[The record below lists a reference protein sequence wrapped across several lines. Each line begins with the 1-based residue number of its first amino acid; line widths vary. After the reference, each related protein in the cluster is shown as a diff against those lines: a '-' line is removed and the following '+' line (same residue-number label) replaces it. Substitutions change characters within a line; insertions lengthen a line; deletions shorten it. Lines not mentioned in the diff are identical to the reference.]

1 MKAALCTNFNAPL
14 EIADITLA
22 PPRAGEV
29 EVTLAACAICHSDL
43 HFIEGAWGGSLP
55 AVYGHEAAGY
65 VTGLGDG
72 VSAYRMGQPVLV
84 TLIRACGSCQCCA
97 DGRPVICEGG
107 GEGISPLS
115 LPDGGAITQ
124 GMKTG
129 AFAEKVVVDASQL
142 APLPDDMPLDVACLL
157 ACGVITG
164 VGAVFNTA
172 AMPAG
177 STAVVI
183 GTGGVG
189 LNAIQ
194 GARIAGARRIIA
206 MDVAPEKLDAAQ
218 EFGATDGVLAMAPDA
233 RDQVLALTGGRGAD
247 FVFVTV
253 GAVVAY
259 EQALGL
265 CAPGGAIIMAG
276 MTGSDDFMR
285 LNPMMVAYQ
294 EQRLIGSKM
303 GGTVLRRD
311 IPRLIE
317 LYRQG
322 RLMLDGLIS
331 NRYPLE
337 RINEAIADTAKG
349 GTRRNVIVFDALTKG
364 APHAA

>member
-1 MKAALCTNFNAPL
+1 MKAALCTSFNAPL
-14 EIADITLA
+14 EITDLPLA

-29 EVTLAACAICHSDL
+29 AVTLAACAICHSDL
-43 HFIEGAWGGSLP
+43 HFIEGAWGGDLP
-55 AVYGHEAAGY
+55 AVYGHEAAGWVSGVGEGVADY
-65 VTGLGDG
+65 RIGD
-72 VSAYRMGQPVLV
+72 PVLV
-84 TLIRACGSCQCCA
+84 TLIRACGTCQCCG
-97 DGRPVICEGG
+97 DGRPVICEYPGDG
-107 GEGISPLS
+107 LSPLS
-115 LPDGGAITQ
+115 LSDGTPVVQ

-129 AFAEKVVVDASQL
+129 AFAERVTVHASQL
-142 APLPDDMPLDVACLL
+142 APLPRDMPMDVACLL

-177 STAVVI
+177 ASAVVI

-206 MDVAPEKLDAAQ
+206 MDVAPEKLEAA
-218 EFGATDGVLAMAPDA
+218 EAFGATDGVLATDADA
-233 RDQVLALTGGRGAD
+233 RKQVKKLTGGRGAD
-247 FVFVTV
+247 YVFVTV
-253 GAVVAY
+253 GAVIAY
-259 EQALGL
+259 EQALTL
-265 CAPGGAIIMAG
+265 TAPGGAIIMAG
-276 MTGSDDFMR
+276 MTGSEDFMR

-317 LYRQG
+317 LYQQG
-322 RLMLDGLIS
+322 RLMLDELIS

-337 RINEAIADTAKG
+337 RINDAIADTAKG
-349 GTRRNVIVFDALTKG
+349 GTRRNVILFDAFEAG
-364 APHAA
+364 P

>member
-1 MKAALCTNFNAPL
+1 MKAALCTGFNAPL
-14 EIADITLA
+14 TIADVTLA
-22 PPRAGEV
+22 APRKGEV

-43 HFIEGAWGGSLP
+43 HFIEGAWGGTLP

-65 VTGLGDG
+65 VTALGDG
-72 VSAYRMGQPVLV
+72 VRDYQMGQAVLV
-84 TLIRACGSCQCCA
+84 TLIRACGTCACCA
-97 DGRPVICEGG
+97 DGRPAICEHVGAPY
-107 GEGISPLS
+107 SPLA
-115 LPDGGAITQ
+115 LPDGTPVAQ

-142 APLPDDMPLDVACLL
+142 APLPDDIPLDVAALL

-172 AMPAG
+172 QMQAG
-177 STAVVI
+177 VTALVI

-194 GARIAGARRIIA
+194 GARLAGARRIIA
-206 MDVAPEKLDAAQ
+206 VDIAPEKLDAARD
-218 EFGATDGVLAMAPDA
+218 FGATDCVLASDPEA
-233 RDQVLALTGGRGAD
+233 RAQVVALTDGRGAEY
-247 FVFVTV
+247 VFVTV

-276 MTGSDDFMR
+276 MTGNDDYMR

-294 EQRLIGSKM
+294 EQRLLGSKM

-311 IPRLIE
+311 IPRLIDY
-317 LYRQG
+317 YRQG
-322 RLMLDGLIS
+322 RLKLDELIS
-331 NRYPLE
+331 NRYRLDQ
-337 RINEAIADTAKG
+337 INDAIADTAKG
-349 GTRRNVIVFDALTKG
+349 GTRRNVIVFDAFEEG
-364 APHAA
+364 VP

>member
-1 MKAALCTNFNAPL
+1 MKAALCASFNAPL
-14 EIADITLA
+14 EITEVTLA

-43 HFIEGAWGGSLP
+43 HFIEGAWGGDLP

-72 VSAYRMGQPVLV
+72 VSAYALGQRVLV
-84 TLIRACGSCQCCA
+84 TLIRACGTCQCCS
-97 DGRPVICEGG
+97 DGRPVICEDGG
-107 GEGISPLS
+107 DGHSPLS
-115 LPDGGAITQ
+115 LPDGTPVAQ

-142 APLPDDMPLDVACLL
+142 APLPGDMPLDVACLL

-177 STAVVI
+177 ASAVVI

-206 MDVAPEKLDAAQ
+206 LDVAPEKLDAAR
-218 EFGATDGVLAMAPDA
+218 EFGATDTVLASAPDA
-233 RDQVLALTGGRGAD
+233 RKQVRRLTEGRGAD
-247 FVFVTV
+247 YVFVTV
-253 GAVVAY
+253 GAVAAY
-259 EQALGL
+259 EQALGI
-265 CAPGGAIIMAG
+265 CAPGGSIIMAG
-276 MTGSDDFMR
+276 MTGNDDYMR
-285 LNPMMVAYQ
+285 LNPMMGAYL

-322 RLMLDGLIS
+322 RLKLDELIS
-331 NRYPLE
+331 NRYRLE
-337 RINEAIADTAKG
+337 QINDAIADTAKG
-349 GTRRNVIVFDALTKG
+349 GTRRNVILFNAYEG
-364 APHAA
+364 AP

>member
-1 MKAALCTNFNAPL
+1 MKAALCTSFNAPL
-14 EIADITLA
+14 KITEVTLA
-22 PPRAGEV
+22 PPGRGEV

-55 AVYGHEAAGY
+55 AVYGHEASGF
-65 VTGLGDG
+65 VTVLGEG
-72 VSAYRMGQPVLV
+72 VSDYRIGQRVLV
-84 TLIRACGSCQCCA
+84 TLIRSCGTCQCCA
-97 DGRPVICEGG
+97 DGRPVRCEAAGADH
-107 GEGISPLS
+107 SPLS
-115 LPDGGAITQ
+115 LPDGTPVTH
-124 GMKTG
+124 GMKTA

-142 APLPDDMPLDVACLL
+142 APLPEDMPLDVACLL

-164 VGAVFNTA
+164 VGAVFNSA

-177 STAVVI
+177 VTAVVI

-189 LNAIQ
+189 LNTIQ

-206 MDVAPEKLDAAQ
+206 LDVAPEKLLAAQ
-218 EFGATDGVLAMAPDA
+218 EFGATDGVLATAPDA
-233 RDQVLALTGGRGAD
+233 RAQVMALTGGRGAEY
-247 FVFVTV
+247 VFVTV
-253 GAVVAY
+253 GAVMAY

-265 CAPGGAIIMAG
+265 TAPGGTIIMAG
-276 MTGSDDFMR
+276 MTGNDDYMR

-322 RLMLDGLIS
+322 RLRLDELVS
-331 NRYPLE
+331 NRYPLA
-337 RINEAIADTAKG
+337 RINDAIADTAKG
-349 GTRRNVIVFDALTKG
+349 GTRRNVIVFDAYEPG
-364 APHAA
+364 AS

>member
-1 MKAALCTNFNAPL
+1 MKAALCMDFNTPL
-14 EIADITLA
+14 SVTEITLA
-22 PPRAGEV
+22 PPRKGEV
-29 EVTLAACAICHSDL
+29 KVTLAACAICHSDL

-72 VSAYRMGQPVLV
+72 VRDYRMGQAVLV
-84 TLIRACGSCQCCA
+84 TLIRACGTCACCS
-97 DGRPVICEGG
+97 DGRPTICEHVGAPY
-107 GEGISPLS
+107 SPLA
-115 LPDGGAITQ
+115 LPDGTPVGQ

-142 APLPDDMPLDVACLL
+142 APLPDDIPLDVAALL

-172 AMPAG
+172 QMRAG
-177 STAVVI
+177 ATALVI

-194 GARIAGARRIIA
+194 GARLAGARRIIA
-206 MDVAPEKLDAAQ
+206 MDIAPEKLDAARD
-218 EFGATDGVLAMAPDA
+218 FGATEGVLASDPDA
-233 RDQVLALTGGRGAD
+233 RAQVDALTDGRGAEY
-247 FVFVTV
+247 VFVTV

-276 MTGSDDFMR
+276 MTGNDDYMR

-294 EQRLIGSKM
+294 EQRLLGSKM

-311 IPRLIE
+311 IPRLIDY
-317 LYRQG
+317 YRQG
-322 RLMLDGLIS
+322 RLKLDELIS
-331 NRYPLE
+331 NRYRLHQ
-337 RINEAIADTAKG
+337 INDAIADTAKG
-349 GTRRNVIVFDALTKG
+349 GTRRNVILFDAFEKG
-364 APHAA
+364 AP

>member
-1 MKAALCTNFNAPL
+1 MKAAVCASFKAPL
-14 EIADITLA
+14 RITDVTLA
-22 PPRAGEV
+22 SPRRGEV

-43 HFIEGAWGGSLP
+43 HFIEGVWGGALP

-72 VSAYRMGQPVLV
+72 VDAYRLGQRVLV
-84 TLIRACGSCQCCA
+84 TLIRACGACQCCSA
-97 DGRPVICEGG
+97 GRPVNCENPGDA
-107 GEGISPLS
+107 ETPLS
-115 LPDGGAITQ
+115 LADGTPVVQ
-124 GMKTG
+124 GMKTA

-172 AMPAG
+172 AMPPGAA
-177 STAVVI
+177 AVVI
-183 GTGGVG
+183 GAGGVG
-189 LNAIQ
+189 LNAVQ

-206 MDVAPEKLDAAQ
+206 MDVAPEKLDAAR
-218 EFGATDGVLAMAPDA
+218 EFGATDGVLASAGDA
-233 RDQVLALTGGRGAD
+233 GARVLALTDGRGAD

-253 GAVVAY
+253 GAVAAY

-265 CAPGGAIIMAG
+265 TARGGAIIMAG
-276 MTGSDDFMR
+276 MTGNDDFMR

-303 GGTVLRRD
+303 GGAVLRRD
-311 IPRLIE
+311 IPRLID

-322 RLMLDGLIS
+322 RLKLDELIS
-331 NRYPLE
+331 KRYRLE
-337 RINEAIADTAKG
+337 QINEAIADTAKG
-349 GTRRNVIVFDALTKG
+349 GTRRNVILFDAFEG
-364 APHAA
+364 GI

>member
-1 MKAALCTNFNAPL
+1 MKAALCTDFNAPL
-14 EIADITLA
+14 TVTELTLA

-65 VTGLGDG
+65 VTALGGG
-72 VSAYRMGQPVLV
+72 VTTYQIGQPVLV
-84 TLIRACGSCQCCA
+84 TLIRACGTCACCS
-97 DGRPVICEGG
+97 DGRPAICEHAGAAD
-107 GEGISPLS
+107 SPLS
-115 LPDGGAITQ
+115 LPDGTPVAQ
-124 GMKTG
+124 GMKTAG
-129 AFAEKVVVDASQL
+129 FAEKVVVDASQL
-142 APLPDDMPLDVACLL
+142 APLPDDMPLDVAALL

-172 AMPAG
+172 QMQAG
-177 STAVVI
+177 ATALVI

-194 GARIAGARRIIA
+194 GARLAGARRIIA
-206 MDVAPEKLDAAQ
+206 MDIAPEKLAAAQ
-218 EFGATDGVLAMAPDA
+218 DFGATDGVLATDKDA
-233 RDQVLALTGGRGAD
+233 RQQVQALTDGRGAD
-247 FVFVTV
+247 YVFVTV
-253 GAVVAY
+253 GSVVAY

-265 CAPGGAIIMAG
+265 CAVGGVIVMAG
-276 MTGSDDFMR
+276 MTGNDDYMR

-294 EQRLIGSKM
+294 EQRLLGSKM

-317 LYRQG
+317 YYRQG
-322 RLMLDGLIS
+322 RLKLDELIS
-331 NRYPLE
+331 NRYPLDQ
-337 RINEAIADTAKG
+337 INAAIADTAKG
-349 GTRRNVIVFDALTKG
+349 GTRRNVIVFDAFTRG
-364 APHAA
+364 AP

>member
-1 MKAALCTNFNAPL
+1 MKAALCTRFNAPL
-14 EIADITLA
+14 EITELMLA
-22 PPRAGEV
+22 PPRRGEV

-43 HFIEGAWGGSLP
+43 HFIEGAWGGALP
-55 AVYGHEAAGY
+55 AVYGHEAAGF
-65 VTGLGDG
+65 VSALGEG
-72 VSAYRMGQPVLV
+72 GSAYRIGQRVLV
-84 TLIRACGSCQCCA
+84 TLIRACGTCACCS
-97 DGRPVICEGG
+97 DGRPMLCETAGTAA
-107 GEGISPLS
+107 SPLS
-115 LPDGGAITQ
+115 LPDGTPVTQ
-124 GMKTG
+124 GMNTAG
-129 AFAEKVVVDASQL
+129 FAEKVVVDSSQL
-142 APLPDDMPLDVACLL
+142 APLPEDIPLDVAALL

-177 STAVVI
+177 ASAVVI

-189 LNAIQ
+189 LNTIQ

-206 MDVAPEKLDAAQ
+206 LDVAPEKLHAAR
-218 EFGATDGVLAMAPDA
+218 EFGATDGVLATAPDA
-233 RDQVLALTGGRGAD
+233 RAQVLALTGGRGAEY
-247 FVFVTV
+247 VFVTV
-253 GAVVAY
+253 GAVMAY

-265 CAPGGAIIMAG
+265 TAPGGTIIMAG
-276 MTGSDDFMR
+276 MTGNEDYMR

-311 IPRLIE
+311 IPRLID

-322 RLMLDGLIS
+322 RLRLDELIS
-331 NRYPLE
+331 NRYPLA

-349 GTRRNVIVFDALTKG
+349 GTRRNVIVFDSFGQG
-364 APHAA
+364 AP

>member
-1 MKAALCTNFNAPL
+1 MKAALCTAFKAPL
-14 EIADITLA
+14 TVTDLDLA

-43 HFIEGAWGGSLP
+43 HFIEGAWGGDLP
-55 AVYGHEAAGY
+55 AVYGHEAAGH
-65 VTGLGDG
+65 VTALGSG
-72 VSAYRMGQPVLV
+72 VAGYEIGQPVLV
-84 TLIRACGSCQCCA
+84 TLIRACGTCQCCS
-97 DGRPVICEGG
+97 DGRPVTCEQPGDG
-107 GEGISPLS
+107 YSPLRMA
-115 LPDGGAITQ
+115 DGTPVAQ

-142 APLPDDMPLDVACLL
+142 APLPSDLPLDVAALL

-164 VGAVFNTA
+164 VGAVVNTA

-177 STAVVI
+177 ANAVVI

-194 GARIAGARRIIA
+194 GARIAGAQRIIA
-206 MDVAPEKLDAAQ
+206 LDVAPEKLDAARD
-218 EFGATDGVLAMAPDA
+218 FGATDTVLASATDA
-233 RDQVLALTGGRGAD
+233 RAQVRALTHGRGAEY
-247 FVFVTV
+247 VFVTV

-265 CAPGGAIIMAG
+265 CAPGGGIIMAG
-276 MTGSDDFMR
+276 MTGSEDFMR

-322 RLMLDGLIS
+322 RLKLDELIS
-331 NRYPLE
+331 GRYRLDE
-337 RINEAIADTAKG
+337 INDAIADTAKG
-349 GTRRNVIVFDALTKG
+349 GTRRNVILFG
-364 APHAA
+364 Q

>member
-1 MKAALCTNFNAPL
+1 MKAALCTQFNAPL
-14 EIADITLA
+14 VMADLILA
-22 PPRAGEV
+22 TPRAGEV
-29 EVTLAACAICHSDL
+29 DVTLAACAICHSDL
-43 HFIEGAWGGSLP
+43 HFIEGAWGGTLP

-65 VTGLGDG
+65 ITGLGTG
-72 VSAYRMGQPVLV
+72 VSGFQLGQPVLV
-84 TLIRACGSCQCCA
+84 TLIRACGTCESCS
-97 DGRPVICEGG
+97 DGAPVICETP
-107 GEGISPLS
+107 SDAYTPLT
-115 LPDGGAITQ
+115 LPDGTAVSQ

-142 APLPDDMPLDVACLL
+142 APLPLDMPLDVAALL

-164 VGAVFNTA
+164 VGAVINTA
-172 AMPAG
+172 EMKAG
-177 STAVVI
+177 ASAVVI

-206 MDVAPEKLDAAQ
+206 LDVALEKLEAAR
-218 EFGATDGVLAMAPDA
+218 EFGATDTVLASDPDA
-233 RDQVLALTGGRGAD
+233 RAKVRGLTEGRGAEY
-247 FVFVTV
+247 VFVTV
-253 GAVVAY
+253 GAVMAY

-265 CAPGGAIIMAG
+265 CAPGGSIIMAG
-276 MTGSDDFMR
+276 MTGNDDYMR

-317 LYRQG
+317 LYQQG
-322 RLMLDGLIS
+322 RLKLDELIS
-331 NRYPLE
+331 GRYRLE
-337 RINEAIADTAKG
+337 EINAAIADTAKG
-349 GTRRNVIVFDALTKG
+349 GTRRNVILFDAFEG
-364 APHAA
+364 RS

>member
-1 MKAALCTNFNAPL
+1 MKAALCTRFNAPL
-14 EIADITLA
+14 EITEVTLA
-22 PPRAGEV
+22 PPRIGEV

-43 HFIEGAWGGSLP
+43 HFIEGAWGGALP
-55 AVYGHEAAGY
+55 AIYGHEAAGY
-65 VTGLGDG
+65 VTALGERVRD
-72 VSAYRMGQPVLV
+72 YQIGQRVLV
-84 TLIRACGSCQCCA
+84 TLIRSCGTCQCCA
-97 DGRPVICEGG
+97 DGRPVMCETAGADV
-107 GEGISPLS
+107 SPLS
-115 LPDGGAITQ
+115 LPDGTQVTQ

-142 APLPDDMPLDVACLL
+142 APLPDDMPLDVAALL

-177 STAVVI
+177 ASAVVI

-206 MDVAPEKLDAAQ
+206 LDVAPEKLIAAQ
-218 EFGATDGVLAMAPDA
+218 EFGATDGVLATAQDA
-233 RDQVLALTGGRGAD
+233 RAQVLALTDGRGAD
-247 FVFVTV
+247 YVFVTV
-253 GAVVAY
+253 GAVMAY

-265 CAPGGAIIMAG
+265 TAPGGTIIMAG
-276 MTGSDDFMR
+276 MTGSTDFMR
-285 LNPMMVAYQ
+285 LNPMMVAYL

-322 RLMLDGLIS
+322 RLKLDELIS
-331 NRYPLE
+331 NRYPLA
-337 RINEAIADTAKG
+337 RINDAIADTAMG
-349 GTRRNVIVFDALTKG
+349 GTRRNVIVFDAFEKG
-364 APHAA
+364 LP

>member
-1 MKAALCTNFNAPL
+1 MKAALCTAFNAPL
-14 EIADITLA
+14 ETTEIMLA

-43 HFIEGAWGGSLP
+43 HFIEGAWGGELP
-55 AVYGHEAAGY
+55 AVYGHEAAGF
-65 VTGLGDG
+65 VTGLGSG
-72 VSAYRMGQPVLV
+72 VSGYQMGQRVLV
-84 TLIRACGSCQCCA
+84 TLIRACGTCQCCS
-97 DGRPVICEGG
+97 DGRPVICEDGG
-107 GEGISPLS
+107 DAQSPLS
-115 LPDGGAITQ
+115 LPDGAPVTQ

-142 APLPDDMPLDVACLL
+142 APLPDDVPLDVACLL

-177 STAVVI
+177 ATTVVI

-206 MDVAPEKLDAAQ
+206 LDVAPEKLDAAR
-218 EFGATDGVLAMAPDA
+218 EFGATDSVLATDADA
-233 RDQVLALTGGRGAD
+233 RKQVRRLTDGRGAD
-247 FVFVTV
+247 YVFVTV

-259 EQALGL
+259 EQALGM
-265 CAPGGAIIMAG
+265 CAPGGSIIMAG
-276 MTGSDDFMR
+276 MTGNDDYMR

-322 RLMLDGLIS
+322 RLKLDELIS
-331 NRYPLE
+331 NRYSLE
-337 RINEAIADTAKG
+337 KINEAIADTAKG
-349 GTRRNVIVFDALTKG
+349 GTRRNVILFDAFEAG
-364 APHAA
+364 A

>member
-1 MKAALCTNFNAPL
+1 MKAALCTSFNAPL
-14 EIADITLA
+14 EITDLTLA
-22 PPRAGEV
+22 PPREGEV

-43 HFIEGAWGGSLP
+43 HFIEGAWGGDLP
-55 AVYGHEAAGY
+55 AVYGHEAAGW
-65 VTGLGDG
+65 
-72 VSAYRMGQPVLV
+72 VSAVGEGVADYSVGQPVLV
-84 TLIRACGSCQCCA
+84 TLIRACGTCQCCS
-97 DGRPVICEGG
+97 DGRPVICEHPGDG
-107 GEGISPLS
+107 LSPLS
-115 LPDGGAITQ
+115 LPDGTPVGQ

-129 AFAEKVVVDASQL
+129 AFAEKVTVHASQL
-142 APLPDDMPLDVACLL
+142 APLPQDMPLDVACLL

-177 STAVVI
+177 ASAVVI

-206 MDVAPEKLDAAQ
+206 MDVAPEKLEAAR
-218 EFGATDGVLAMAPDA
+218 EFGATDGVLATDADA
-233 RDQVLALTGGRGAD
+233 RPQVKKLTGGCGAD
-247 FVFVTV
+247 YVFVTV

-259 EQALGL
+259 EQALPL
-265 CAPGGAIIMAG
+265 TAPGGAIIMAG
-276 MTGSDDFMR
+276 MTGSEDFMR

-317 LYRQG
+317 LYRQR
-322 RLMLDGLIS
+322 RLKLDELIS

-349 GTRRNVIVFDALTKG
+349 GTRRNVILFDAFEAG
-364 APHAA
+364 P

>member
-1 MKAALCTNFNAPL
+1 MKAALCIDFNAPL
-14 EIADITLA
+14 QITDVILA

-43 HFIEGAWGGSLP
+43 HFIEGAWGGDLP
-55 AVYGHEAAGY
+55 ALYGHEAAGH
-65 VTGLGDG
+65 VTALGDG
-72 VSAYRMGQPVLV
+72 VSGVELGQPVLV
-84 TLIRACGSCQCCA
+84 TLIRSCGTCACCS
-97 DGRPVICEGG
+97 DGRPVICEHTGDG
-107 GEGISPLS
+107 YSPLS
-115 LPDGGAITQ
+115 LPDGTPVAQ

-177 STAVVI
+177 ATAVVI

-206 MDVAPEKLDAAQ
+206 LDVAPEKLEAAR
-218 EFGATDGVLAMAPDA
+218 EFGATDGVLATDPDA
-233 RDQVLALTGGRGAD
+233 RKQVRALTDGRGAD

-265 CAPGGAIIMAG
+265 CAPGGSIIMAG
-276 MTGSDDFMR
+276 MTGSDDYMR

-322 RLMLDGLIS
+322 RLKLDELVSG
-331 NRYPLE
+331 RYTLGQ
-337 RINEAIADTAKG
+337 INDAIADTAKG
-349 GTRRNVIVFDALTKG
+349 GTRRNVILFGDA
-364 APHAA
+364 A

>member
-1 MKAALCTNFNAPL
+1 MKAALCTRFNAPL
-14 EIADITLA
+14 EITELSLA
-22 PPRAGEV
+22 APMRGEV

-55 AVYGHEAAGY
+55 AVYGHEAAGF
-65 VTGLGDG
+65 VTTLGEG
-72 VSAYRMGQPVLV
+72 VTDYRIGQRVLV
-84 TLIRACGSCQCCA
+84 TLIRFCGRCQCCA
-97 DGRPVICEGG
+97 DGQPVRCEAGG
-107 GEGISPLS
+107 TEYSPLS
-115 LPDGGAITQ
+115 LPDGTPVTQ

-129 AFAEKVVVDASQL
+129 AFAERVVVDASQL
-142 APLPDDMPLDVACLL
+142 APLPEDMPLDVAALL

-177 STAVVI
+177 VTAVVI

-189 LNAIQ
+189 LNTIQ

-206 MDVAPEKLDAAQ
+206 LDVAPEKLDAAR
-218 EFGATDGVLAMAPDA
+218 EFGATDGVLATAQDA
-233 RDQVLALTGGRGAD
+233 RAQVMALTGGHGAEY
-247 FVFVTV
+247 VFVTV
-253 GAVVAY
+253 GAVMAY

-265 CAPGGAIIMAG
+265 TAPGGTIIMAG
-276 MTGSDDFMR
+276 MTGKDDYMR
-285 LNPMMVAYQ
+285 LNPMMVAYL

-311 IPRLIE
+311 IPRLID

-322 RLMLDGLIS
+322 RLKLDDLIS
-331 NRYPLE
+331 NRYPLA

-349 GTRRNVIVFDALTKG
+349 GTRRNVILFDAFEGL
-364 APHAA
+364 P

>member
-1 MKAALCTNFNAPL
+1 MKAALCTAFNAPL
-14 EIADITLA
+14 EITEITLA
-22 PPRAGEV
+22 APRAGEV

-43 HFIEGAWGGSLP
+43 HYIDGAWGGILP
-55 AVYGHEAAGY
+55 AIYGHEAAGY
-65 VTGLGDG
+65 VTGIGEGVLGLEI
-72 VSAYRMGQPVLV
+72 GQAVLV
-84 TLIRACGSCQCCA
+84 TLIRACGNCACCA
-97 DGRPVICEGG
+97 SGQPVRCEHAAEPYTPLALADGTPV
-107 GEGISPLS
+107 
-115 LPDGGAITQ
+115 TQ
-124 GMKTG
+124 GMNSG
-129 AFAEKVVVDASQL
+129 AFAERVVVDASQL
-142 APLPDDMPLDVACLL
+142 APLPEDMPLDVAALL

-164 VGAVFNTA
+164 VGAVINTA

-177 STAVVI
+177 VTAVVI

-206 MDVAPEKLDAAQ
+206 LDVSPEKLEAARA
-218 EFGATDGVLAMAPDA
+218 FGATDTVLATDPDA
-233 RDQVLALTGGRGAD
+233 RQQVRALTEGRGAEY
-247 FVFVTV
+247 VFVTV

-265 CAPGGAIIMAG
+265 CAVGGSIIMAG
-276 MTGSDDFMR
+276 MTGNDDYMR

-322 RLMLDGLIS
+322 RLKLDELIS
-331 NRYPLE
+331 GRYPLD
-337 RINEAIADTAKG
+337 RINEAIADTARG
-349 GTRRNVIVFDALTKG
+349 GTRRNVILFDSFG
-364 APHAA
+364 NPPS

>member
-1 MKAALCTNFNAPL
+1 MKAALCTRFNAPL
-14 EIADITLA
+14 QITDLTLA

-43 HFIEGAWGGSLP
+43 HFIEGAWGGDLP
-55 AVYGHEAAGY
+55 AVYGHEAAGH
-65 VTGLGDG
+65 VTGLGSG
-72 VSAYRMGQPVLV
+72 VSGYRVGQRVLV
-84 TLIRACGSCQCCA
+84 TLIRACGTCACCS
-97 DGRPVICEGG
+97 DGRPVICEHGG
-107 GEGISPLS
+107 DGHSPLS
-115 LPDGGAITQ
+115 LPDGSPVTQ

-142 APLPDDMPLDVACLL
+142 APLPEDMPLDVACLL

-177 STAVVI
+177 ATAVVI

-189 LNAIQ
+189 LNTIQ

-206 MDVAPEKLDAAQ
+206 MDVAPEKLDAAR
-218 EFGATDGVLAMAPDA
+218 EFGATDGVLATAADA
-233 RDQVLALTGGRGAD
+233 RKQVQRLTDGRGAD
-247 FVFVTV
+247 YVFVTV
-253 GAVVAY
+253 GAVMAY

-265 CAPGGAIIMAG
+265 TAPGGSIIMAG
-276 MTGSDDFMR
+276 MTGNDDFMR

-322 RLMLDGLIS
+322 RLKLDELIS

-337 RINEAIADTAKG
+337 QINTAIADTARG
-349 GTRRNVIVFDALTKG
+349 GTRRNVILFDAFEG
-364 APHAA
+364 GS

>member
-1 MKAALCTNFNAPL
+1 MKAALCTAFNAPL
-14 EIADITLA
+14 EITEVMLA
-22 PPRAGEV
+22 APGVDEI

-43 HFIEGAWGGSLP
+43 HFIEGAWGGVLP

-65 VTGLGDG
+65 ISALGAGVTE
-72 VSAYRMGQPVLV
+72 YQIGQPVLV
-84 TLIRACGSCQCCA
+84 TLIRSCGSCACCTQA
-97 DGRPVICEGG
+97 RPVLCE
-107 GEGISPLS
+107 SPNASGTPLA
-115 LPDGGAITQ
+115 LPDGTAVAQ
-124 GMKTG
+124 GMNTG
-129 AFAEKVVVDASQL
+129 AFAEKVVVHSSQL
-142 APLPDDMPLDVACLL
+142 APLPEDMPLDVAALL

-172 AMPAG
+172 CMPAG
-177 STAVVI
+177 ATAVVI
-183 GTGGVG
+183 GAGGVG

-206 MDVAPEKLDAAQ
+206 LDVAPEKLAAAQ
-218 EFGATDGVLAMAPDA
+218 GFGATDAILATQTDV
-233 RDQVLALTGGRGAD
+233 RERVRALTDGRGAE

-253 GAVVAY
+253 GSVVAY

-265 CAPGGAIIMAG
+265 CAVGGSVIMAG
-276 MTGSDDFMR
+276 MTGNDDYMR

-322 RLMLDGLIS
+322 RLQLDELIS
-331 NRYPLE
+331 ARYRFE
-337 RINEAIADTAKG
+337 QINQAISDTAKG
-349 GTRRNVIVFDALTKG
+349 GTRRNVILFDAFGTF
-364 APHAA
+364 PS